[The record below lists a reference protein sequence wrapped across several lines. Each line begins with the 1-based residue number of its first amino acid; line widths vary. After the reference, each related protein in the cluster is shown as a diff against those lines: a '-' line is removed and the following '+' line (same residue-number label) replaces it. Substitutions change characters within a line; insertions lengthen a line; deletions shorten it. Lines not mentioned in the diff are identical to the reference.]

1 MNIVSKMFD
10 SGVFTKESDWTGGI
24 LIGILMPELRQSHR
38 GQTETTDPSGYSVRQ
53 TTSGQ

>member
-1 MNIVSKMFD
+1 MFD
-10 SGVFTKESDWTGGI
+10 FGVFTKELDWTGGI

-38 GQTETTDPSGYSVRQ
+38 GQTEMTDPWGYSVLQ